1 MNLSERFH
9 IKGIPFLLRYINSS
23 DYSKDYLLLL
33 KQLTIIEPENI
44 NQREFNYFL
53 DTLNSKHNI
62 IVIENLNTNKI
73 IGTITLFIEY
83 KIIHN
88 MGSVCHIE
96 DLVVDSTF
104 RGYGIGK
111 KLIEKVIEYSKQMKC
126 YKTILDC
133 SDKNVDFYKKNG
145 KFEINGNYMVLYHH

>member
-1 MNLSERFH
+1 MNLNKYYE
-9 IKGIPFLLRYINSS
+9 IKGTNFSLRYINYT
-23 DYSKDYLLLL
+23 DYSKDYLFLL
-33 KQLTIIEPENI
+33 KQLTVVEPENI

-53 DTLNSKHNI
+53 DTLNAKHNI
-62 IVIENLNTNKI
+62 IVVENLDTKKI
-73 IGTITLFIEY
+73 VGTITFFIEY
-83 KIIHN
+83 KMIHN

-96 DLVVDSTF
+96 DVVVDSEF

-111 KLIEKVIEYSKQMKC
+111 EMIETAIEYSKQVNC

-133 SDKNVDFYKKNG
+133 SDKNVEFYKKNG